1 MAELASV
8 KVALLDIGKEQR
20 IKKGRGK
27 KSDEAPGPA
36 GSKRQMP
43 SPAVMETCIL
53 MPTPSLHILTLSEHP
68 AGS

>member
-20 IKKGRGK
+20 KKEEEKIRRGT
-27 KSDEAPGPA
+27 SSCQFQTPCAQS
-36 GSKRQMP
+36 GSQD
-43 SPAVMETCIL
+43 TCIL
-53 MPTPSLHILTLSEHP
+53 MPTPSLHILTLFELP